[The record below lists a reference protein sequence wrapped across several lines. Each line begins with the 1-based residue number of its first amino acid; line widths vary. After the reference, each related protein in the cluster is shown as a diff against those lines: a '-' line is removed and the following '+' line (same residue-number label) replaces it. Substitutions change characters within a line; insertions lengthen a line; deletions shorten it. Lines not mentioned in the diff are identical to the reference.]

1 MKFDPY
7 APWWLIVAIVIWL
20 CSIHTAVVSLK
31 IVYDTAYS
39 EC

>member
-7 APWWLIVAIVIWL
+7 APWRLIVAIVIWL

-31 IVYDTAYS
+31 IVYDNAYS
-39 EC
+39 EW